1 LQNEGFQ
8 RRTSVTNAWGRSPC
22 MLITVAEI
30 SGAVFEVKINLSALI
45 DSVEQI
51 ISELVLCVNKKANQ

>member
-1 LQNEGFQ
+1 
-8 RRTSVTNAWGRSPC
+8 